1 MEDLSLIAMLFKTSS
16 TLEQAAAAL
25 EKMLIPQEKISGE
38 EKEALSWS
46 GEFLLAV
53 DWSAQQTPPKPVTGG
68 LALRATSVRPTFYS
82 CLFRMAPKLKEAGM
96 RNEKDVTA
104 FLGSLYRNLSLH
116 ETPGKGHK
124 RLTPELAKLGA
135 SLLHDMAESILVQI
149 NNNGLPR
156 TTTTLRDEWKPTTNE
171 FNPVLT
177 I

>member
-1 MEDLSLIAMLFKTSS
+1 MLFKTSS

-25 EKMLIPQEKISGE
+25 EKMPTSQERISSE
-38 EKEALSWS
+38 EKKALSWS
-46 GEFLLAV
+46 GEFLMAV
-53 DWSAQQTPPKPVTGG
+53 DWSAQQTPPKPVAGG
-68 LALRATSVRPTFYS
+68 LALQATSVRPTFYS
-82 CLFRMAPKLKEAGM
+82 CLFRMAPRLKEAGM
-96 RNEKDVTA
+96 QNERDLTS
-104 FLGSLYRNLSLH
+104 FLSCLYRNLLSH

-156 TTTTLRDEWKPTTNE
+156 PTTTLRDEWKPTTNE